1 MAVAL
6 TMRAVAA
13 DMSVRFW
20 QTAQLVLELG
30 NAKRKGTLSKLLNDV
45 SPARLLVLDEFVYV
59 PCDVDGARVLYQVIS
74 VHVVL
79 VGRGVVGLVE
89 GEGLR
94 PVPVGPPSRRPC
106 ACRPASSRR
115 RRGRGAAGTSTSAAW
130 RVAGRRARPRGRS
143 SGTHTSTTLRR
154 ASMRASHSASRRS
167 FLRPR
172 SAAGR
177 CIFGTAPTTQPRPRA
192 RSARPR
198 LMVRPLS
205 PDPRESC
212 KGRGPNVQLISSV
225 VPESLGKAR
234 PTQRAVFQSHPVRVD
249 FSMR

>member
-94 PVPVGPPSRRPC
+94 PVPVGPRPGAPAPAGRRRLVEDEAVAQQELRHPLLGVLQVVARVLEGARRGPTPRRRC
-106 ACRPASSRR
+106 GAPACVPATR
-115 RRGRGAAGTSTSAAW
+115 RRG
-130 RVAGRRARPRGRS
+130 V
-143 SGTHTSTTLRR
+143 
-154 ASMRASHSASRRS
+154 

-225 VPESLGKAR
+225 VPESLGKVR
-234 PTQRAVFQSHPVRVD
+234 PTQRAAFQSHPVRVD

>member
-94 PVPVGPPSRRPC
+94 PVPVGPRPGAPAPAGRRRLVEDEAVAQQELRHPLLGVLQVVARVLEGARRGPTPRRRC
-106 ACRPASSRR
+106 GAPACVPATR
-115 RRGRGAAGTSTSAAW
+115 RRG
-130 RVAGRRARPRGRS
+130 GRS
-143 SGTHTSTTLRR
+143 C
-154 ASMRASHSASRRS
+154 
-167 FLRPR
+167 
-172 SAAGR
+172 GR
-177 CIFGTAPTTQPRPRA
+177 GRPRA
-192 RSARPR
+192 GASSGPPRRRSR
-198 LMVRPLS
+198 
-205 PDPRESC
+205 
-212 KGRGPNVQLISSV
+212 GRGPA
-225 VPESLGKAR
+225 AR
-234 PTQRAVFQSHPVRVD
+234 DRG
-249 FSMR
+249 

>member
-79 VGRGVVGLVE
+79 VCV
-89 GEGLR
+89 
-94 PVPVGPPSRRPC
+94 
-106 ACRPASSRR
+106 SSRGFEQKEHR
-115 RRGRGAAGTSTSAAW
+115 KLSSLSIGSTHA
-130 RVAGRRARPRGRS
+130 
-143 SGTHTSTTLRR
+143 
-154 ASMRASHSASRRS
+154 
-167 FLRPR
+167 F
-172 SAAGR
+172 
-177 CIFGTAPTTQPRPRA
+177 
-192 RSARPR
+192 
-198 LMVRPLS
+198 
-205 PDPRESC
+205 
-212 KGRGPNVQLISSV
+212 
-225 VPESLGKAR
+225 
-234 PTQRAVFQSHPVRVD
+234 
-249 FSMR
+249 

>member
-59 PCDVDGARVLYQVIS
+59 PCDVDGARVLYQVVS

-94 PVPVGPPSRRPC
+94 PVPVGPRPGAPAPAGRRRLVEDEAVAQQELRHPLLGVLQVVARVLEGARRGPTPRRRC
-106 ACRPASSRR
+106 GAPACVPATR
-115 RRGRGAAGTSTSAAW
+115 RRG
-130 RVAGRRARPRGRS
+130 GRS
-143 SGTHTSTTLRR
+143 C
-154 ASMRASHSASRRS
+154 
-167 FLRPR
+167 
-172 SAAGR
+172 GR
-177 CIFGTAPTTQPRPRA
+177 G
-192 RSARPR
+192 RPR

>member
-94 PVPVGPPSRRPC
+94 PVPVAPVQAPLRLPAGVVSSKTRPWRSRNFDIRC
-106 ACRPASSRR
+106 LACCRSSRASSRALV
-115 RRGRGAAGTSTSAAW
+115 GDPHLDDVAARQHACQPLGVAA
-130 RVAGRRARPRGRS
+130 VV
-143 SGTHTSTTLRR
+143 L
-154 ASMRASHSASRRS
+154 
-167 FLRPR
+167 
-172 SAAGR
+172 AA
-177 CIFGTAPTTQPRPRA
+177 A
-192 RSARPR
+192 
-198 LMVRPLS
+198 V
-205 PDPRESC
+205 
-212 KGRGPNVQLISSV
+212 GRGPVHLLALI
-225 VPESLGKAR
+225 
-234 PTQRAVFQSHPVRVD
+234 
-249 FSMR
+249 

>member
-94 PVPVGPPSRRPC
+94 PVPVGPRPG
-106 ACRPASSRR
+106 APAP
-115 RRGRGAAGTSTSAAW
+115 
-130 RVAGRRARPRGRS
+130 AGRR
-143 SGTHTSTTLRR
+143 
-154 ASMRASHSASRRS
+154 
-167 FLRPR
+167 
-172 SAAGR
+172 
-177 CIFGTAPTTQPRPRA
+177 
-192 RSARPR
+192 R
-198 LMVRPLS
+198 LV
-205 PDPRESC
+205 C
-212 KGRGPNVQLISSV
+212 
-225 VPESLGKAR
+225 
-234 PTQRAVFQSHPVRVD
+234 
-249 FSMR
+249 